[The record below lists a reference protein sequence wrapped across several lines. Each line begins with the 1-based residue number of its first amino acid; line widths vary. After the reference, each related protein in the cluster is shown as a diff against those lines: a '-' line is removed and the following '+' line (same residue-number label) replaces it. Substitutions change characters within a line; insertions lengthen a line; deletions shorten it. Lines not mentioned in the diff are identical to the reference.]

1 MESTQREVLQVL
13 LEGIYAQGL
22 LSRSAYDAANHLVHS
37 ELDLPDFFRHP
48 VCRQKEDDLDG
59 STQDPRGNA
68 DGQTDL

>member
-13 LEGIYAQGL
+13 LECVYAQGL
-22 LSRSAYDAANHLVHS
+22 LPKSTYDAANQLVHS
-37 ELDLPDFFRHP
+37 VLDLPDFFWHP
-48 VCRQKEDDLDG
+48 VCCQKEGDLDG